1 VRRLAIVALLVLAP
15 APAAADDVDRFAR
28 RTIVIPSYGFG
39 SYQVDARRGTGMTI
53 GALLQRTFDRLEV
66 QADYT
71 VADWQTDP
79 DEPAFRSA
87 ITQRAGAGVRV
98 QALRK
103 RVESLTLDATLE
115 ANLGWQFT
123 GFRDGDS
130 TSRPDLALGIGLRNL
145 TDLMGDDDPAETR
158 RLWLGMELHGRV
170 ILAPAP
176 GGGVETSFVLLAGMS
191 VGR

>member
-1 VRRLAIVALLVLAP
+1 MRAAIALLVLVVPSA
-15 APAAADDVDRFAR
+15 AAADDVDRFAR

-39 SYQVDARRGTGMTI
+39 RFEVDGRRGGGMAI
-53 GALLQRTFDRLEV
+53 GAIVQRTFDRLEV

-71 VADWQTDP
+71 IADWQTDP

-103 RVESLTLDATLE
+103 RVDSLTLDATLE
-115 ANLGWQFT
+115 ANLGWQLT

-145 TDLMGDDDPAETR
+145 SDLMGDDPDEPR
-158 RLWLGMELHGRV
+158 HLWLGLEFYGRA
-170 ILAPAP
+170 IFAPAP
-176 GGGVETSFVLLAGMS
+176 GGGVETSIVFLAGMS